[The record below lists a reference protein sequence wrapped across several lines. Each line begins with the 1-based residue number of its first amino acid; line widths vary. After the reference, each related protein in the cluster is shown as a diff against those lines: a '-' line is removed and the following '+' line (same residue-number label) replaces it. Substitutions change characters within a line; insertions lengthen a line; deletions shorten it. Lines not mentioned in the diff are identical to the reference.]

1 MIDIFLWHPNHISWY
16 DIISTHGTSFSGHEV
31 EFVVR
36 YTISV
41 FTKINLP
48 TPIEISWSFRV
59 LYFHICCSKHA
70 IERWFDLVGISFYNL
85 TIFLDLP
92 WAFRVLYVWCA
103 YLFNTFSLS
112 WTLTKRTVCIS
123 WKRKES
129 CLIQLHAPISKK

>member
-70 IERWFDLVGISFYNL
+70 IERWFDLVCISFYNL
-85 TIFLDLP
+85 TILLDLP
-92 WAFRVLYVWCA
+92 WAFRVLYAAILHSLPTSTVVAVFQNWIKDFNIEISTLL
-103 YLFNTFSLS
+103 LF
-112 WTLTKRTVCIS
+112 
-123 WKRKES
+123 
-129 CLIQLHAPISKK
+129 QISKPLA

>member
-85 TIFLDLP
+85 TILLDLP
-92 WAFRVLYVWCA
+92 WAFRVLYAAILHSLPTSTVVAVFQNWIKDFNIEISTLL
-103 YLFNTFSLS
+103 LF
-112 WTLTKRTVCIS
+112 
-123 WKRKES
+123 
-129 CLIQLHAPISKK
+129 QISKPLA